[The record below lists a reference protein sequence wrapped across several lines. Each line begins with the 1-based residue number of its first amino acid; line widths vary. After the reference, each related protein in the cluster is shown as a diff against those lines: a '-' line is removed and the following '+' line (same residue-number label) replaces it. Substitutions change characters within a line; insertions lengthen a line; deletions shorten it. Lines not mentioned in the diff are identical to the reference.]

1 MIRAVFFDVDGTLL
15 SHKSGQVPE
24 SARRSLYR
32 LREKGIKVFLSTG
45 RHMIELRK
53 LPVADLEFDGYVTLN
68 GQLCLDSQQKKVFHM
83 PYLWEETQALVKLFL
98 EKEVPLALVE
108 EQRIYI
114 NFVNDCVCQVQK
126 EISTP
131 TPVISTYQGAPL
143 YQATAFLGK
152 ERERFLSDKLPK
164 SCALARW
171 NPGGVDVISSQGGK
185 VMGIQHFQQEF
196 SLAPEE
202 CMAFGDAE
210 NDMDMLRYA
219 GIGVAMGNADFQVKN
234 ASDYV
239 TADADEDG
247 IERALQKFGIL
258 E

>member
-1 MIRAVFFDVDGTLL
+1 
-15 SHKSGQVPE
+15 
-24 SARRSLYR
+24 
-32 LREKGIKVFLSTG
+32 
-45 RHMIELRK
+45 
-53 LPVADLEFDGYVTLN
+53 
-68 GQLCLDSQQKKVFHM
+68 
-83 PYLWEETQALVKLFL
+83 
-98 EKEVPLALVE
+98 
-108 EQRIYI
+108 
-114 NFVNDCVCQVQK
+114 
-126 EISTP
+126 
-131 TPVISTYQGAPL
+131 
-143 YQATAFLGK
+143 
-152 ERERFLSDKLPK
+152 
-164 SCALARW
+164 
-171 NPGGVDVISSQGGK
+171 
-185 VMGIQHFQQEF
+185 MGIQHFQQEF